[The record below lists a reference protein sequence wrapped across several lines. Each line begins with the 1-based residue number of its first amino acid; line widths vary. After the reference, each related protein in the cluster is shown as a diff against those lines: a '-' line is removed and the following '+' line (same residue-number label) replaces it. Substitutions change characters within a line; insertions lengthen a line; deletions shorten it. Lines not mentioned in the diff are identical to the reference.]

1 MADHGSFCD
10 AKGICFALQE
20 KTSPAERRERES
32 SFYEK
37 DGVWHCLLV
46 AGEGMDEGVLV
57 ESEGSAYARYS
68 AFVPFAQEIIRQY
81 QDMQETQTDVMQMKM

>member
-1 MADHGSFCD
+1 MADHSSFCD

-37 DGVWHCLLV
+37 GF
-46 AGEGMDEGVLV
+46 A
-57 ESEGSAYARYS
+57 SIYQKT
-68 AFVPFAQEIIRQY
+68 VP
-81 QDMQETQTDVMQMKM
+81 

>member
-10 AKGICFALQE
+10 AKGCFALQE

-37 DGVWHCLLV
+37 G
-46 AGEGMDEGVLV
+46 AGD
-57 ESEGSAYARYS
+57 RY
-68 AFVPFAQEIIRQY
+68 
-81 QDMQETQTDVMQMKM
+81 